1 MKTPDVTRRA
11 IAAAVTA
18 GVFVPVWAQQKT
30 YRLAMLYFGDPS
42 VDAAEIDSLIMREL
56 ARLGFVEGSN
66 LVVERR
72 YAKSDVAQLE
82 PLAAELVA
90 LGPDVILTM
99 SGTLGARAAKKA
111 TQTIPVVFSA
121 AFDPVGRGLVADLA
135 RQGGNL
141 TGFAVFAGTI
151 EQKRIQLL
159 SDVVG
164 RGTSMGFLDL
174 SIADERKRALEQSFA
189 SIGPQ
194 GAARLEFFE
203 ADLNA
208 LPATMETIAKRKLAL
223 VVGNSS
229 FTVVNST
236 RICEL
241 IVKHRLPAIAD
252 GREFAEG
259 GVLLTYSTDV
269 NELYRRNADYVA
281 KILRGAKPGDLPIEH
296 ASRYVFVVNLKTA
309 KTLGIRI
316 PQNMLLMADSVIS

>member
-18 GVFVPVWAQQKT
+18 GVFVPVRAQQKS

-42 VDAAEIDSLIMREL
+42 ADAAEIDSLIMREL

-121 AFDPVGRGLVADLA
+121 AFDPMGRGLVADLA
-135 RQGGNL
+135 RPGGNL
-141 TGFAVFAGTI
+141 TGFAVFSGTI

-174 SIADERKRALEQSFA
+174 SIPDERKRALEQSLHQ
-189 SIGPQ
+189 S
-194 GAARLEFFE
+194 ARR
-203 ADLNA
+203 A
-208 LPATMETIAKRKLAL
+208 PH
-223 VVGNSS
+223 GSS
-229 FTVVNST
+229 FSKRTST
-236 RICEL
+236 RFPQRWRPSPSASSRWL
-241 IVKHRLPAIAD
+241 LAIHPLQSSTQ
-252 GREFAEG
+252 REFA
-259 GVLLTYSTDV
+259 S
-269 NELYRRNADYVA
+269 
-281 KILRGAKPGDLPIEH
+281 
-296 ASRYVFVVNLKTA
+296 
-309 KTLGIRI
+309 
-316 PQNMLLMADSVIS
+316 